1 MKNILNYDFFSFLNE
16 STVSFDWSDVETFD
30 ETEVTNEKLHII
42 HTTHASKYRYDMN
55 SITDKKNLEDFITMA
70 LPTML
75 NYYYSYSKTK
85 TSFTIQSKNF
95 PYIIRLELAP
105 AEVKGTSLSVVGDLY
120 DFDRIMNTEY
130 DEHFRHLSTLPNRKG
145 TIIKD
150 YTTNN
155 SIRIEPG
162 DYIFK
167 IITVNRREDFKAYSK
182 DIVIDLDSSL
192 SELVV
197 QPKKE
202 LELS

>member
-30 ETEVTNEKLHII
+30 ETEVTNEKVHII
-42 HTTHASKYRYDMN
+42 HTGHASKYRYDMN
-55 SITDKKNLEDFITMA
+55 SIIDKKNLEDFITIA

-95 PYIIRLELAP
+95 PYILRLELSP
-105 AEVKGTSLSVVGDLY
+105 AEAKGTSLSVVGDLY

-130 DEHFRHLSTLPNRKG
+130 DEHFRHFSTLPNRKG

-197 QPKKE
+197 EPKKE